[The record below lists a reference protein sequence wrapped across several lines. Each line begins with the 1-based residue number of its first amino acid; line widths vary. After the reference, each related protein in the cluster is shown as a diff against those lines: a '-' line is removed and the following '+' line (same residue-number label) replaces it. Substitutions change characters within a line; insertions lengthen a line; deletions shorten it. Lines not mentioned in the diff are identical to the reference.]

1 MDKHNFSAGDIY
13 FEIQEEVIDLC
24 CQWKAYQQIYFSSSF
39 SGYDTDSPI
48 FFRHLRKILEGT
60 IILTITKLFNKAIE
74 KDRNGNVK
82 SYNLGFLYL
91 IEQLEKEGYKSID
104 IENLKKP
111 IAIFKDR
118 YKSSVFWLR
127 NKKLAH
133 NDFPT
138 IRKNEYEEKNAKVF
152 QEVNL
157 ETIIDSIV
165 NLTNDIVEILLDKS
179 IIPNNPNNFY
189 AHAPSKLAYKSINMD
204 ADKMVKH
211 LINTK
216 NKK

>member
-1 MDKHNFSAGDIY
+1 
-13 FEIQEEVIDLC
+13 
-24 CQWKAYQQIYFSSSF
+24 
-39 SGYDTDSPI
+39 
-48 FFRHLRKILEGT
+48 
-60 IILTITKLFNKAIE
+60 
-74 KDRNGNVK
+74 
-82 SYNLGFLYL
+82 LYL

-152 QEVNL
+152 QKVNL

-165 NLTNDIVEILLDKS
+165 NLTNDMLK
-179 IIPNNPNNFY
+179 Y
-189 AHAPSKLAYKSINMD
+189 C
-204 ADKMVKH
+204 
-211 LINTK
+211 
-216 NKK
+216 